1 MCLLQFAQTMAMLLL
16 PNLNARIIDE
26 GIVPGDTAVILQLGA
41 VMLGVS
47 AVQVLA
53 AVAAVYVGARTA
65 MSVGRDVRQALFT
78 RVQRFSTQEIST
90 FGTPSLITRSTN
102 DVQQLQM
109 LVLFTLVMI
118 LTAPIMLI
126 GGVIMAVR
134 TDAGLSVLV
143 VAVVP
148 ALALAMGVVVWRAIP
163 LFKAMQKRIDG
174 INRVMREQLS
184 GIRVIRAF
192 VKEPREATRFTE
204 ASLALEEV
212 AIKVGKLMALSF
224 PLVMFI
230 VNGASVLVIW
240 FGGQRVDAGQTQ
252 VGALVAFLAYLMFIL
267 MSVMLATMLV
277 MFAPRAMVSAGRI
290 QEVLESVPTLTPPA
304 RPTRPEQVRGEVRLE
319 NVSFGYP
326 GADADVLHELTFTA
340 RPGQTTAIIGS
351 TGAGKSTVVNLV
363 PRLFDASG
371 GRVLIDGVDLR
382 DFDPDLLST
391 IIGLVPQRPYLFSGT
406 VASNLAFGRE
416 DASEEEMWQAL
427 RIAQGA
433 DFVAAMDGGLDA
445 EIAQGGTN
453 VSGGQRQRLAIA
465 RALIRK
471 APIYLFDDSFSALD
485 YTTDAALRAAMR
497 PETSQAAVIVVAQRV
512 ATIRDADQILVLE
525 HGRLVGSGTHSELLA
540 GNETYAEI
548 VNSQLSAAE
557 AAR

>member
-47 AVQVLA
+47 AVQVVA

-102 DVQQLQM
+102 DVQQVQM

-163 LFKAMQKRIDG
+163 YFKAMQKRIDG

-184 GIRVIRAF
+184 GVRVIRAF
-192 VKEPREATRFTE
+192 VKEPREAARFTQ
-204 ASLALEEV
+204 ASLALEDV

-290 QEVLESVPTLTPPA
+290 QDVLESVPTLTPPA
-304 RPTRPEQVRGEVRLE
+304 QPTRPEQVRGEVRLE
-319 NVSFGYP
+319 DVSFGYP

-363 PRLFDASG
+363 PRLFDATN

-382 DFDPDLLST
+382 EFDPDLLST

-497 PETSQAAVIVVAQRV
+497 PETRNAAVIVVAQRV

-525 HGRLVGSGTHSELLA
+525 HGRLVGSGTHNELLA